1 MLVVVEVVLG
11 VCVHGEGGVDAGLG
25 VSDVVLVVALAH
37 DGVEV
42 IAVDEFD

>member
-1 MLVVVEVVLG
+1 MVEVVLG
-11 VCVHGEGGVDAGLG
+11 VLVHGEGGVHDGLG
-25 VSDVVLVVALAH
+25 DSDVVVDVTVAH